1 MKLHLPSA
9 LRHALL
15 SYLAAF
21 AAPVLTT
28 ASASLSGAAL
38 FTLMAAPSAVYAAE
52 HGEDLDVT
60 DEKTIDLTDEDE
72 LYTGTISGSGNLQLT
87 GSGTL
92 TIETGGESFSSGT
105 LSFIDT
111 TSTAADHTTFKFL
124 DTDAQLKLNKL
135 QLNGSYM
142 ELNIASG
149 ATIYTDNISAADTES
164 TLLISG
170 GGRLTLFT
178 SGFTDHAKVNL
189 ELKDHSI
196 LGLNATTYGAMEGA
210 SNIWEAGAGHV
221 FKSLTI
227 ADGQTGTLLFNRL
240 RDEGLSTLLP
250 KGAVTFTDYFT
261 LGKGATLNL
270 ASVHSDKADSPIVFF
285 KGGADFRPGTL
296 ELYGDSSLTLYAED
310 STSEDGISIRI
321 GKILTNDAY
330 VEDSEQKIILR
341 SQSDKAYFQID
352 TDESYVVSHAL
363 EVLGG
368 TETHVYKEDHG
379 RLVKTG
385 QGVVTFEGKSSPHYL
400 KIEEGGIIFK
410 ADRYRDFTDA
420 SWSYADSEMSDE
432 FGAMYSAQNP
442 NGGTGLVS
450 YSKIVVSQTPIEV
463 AQNAVIGFHGPSK
476 IFHDFTI
483 DGDIDLD
490 TWERNGE
497 TRTTYLGLMRG
508 SIYRR
513 DYWDPDKNYDSF
525 DYEVTWDSDTSSWV
539 INYDKPLITQ
549 TEEDGTLTVL
559 HRKAALHIGGL
570 TTSNIKND
578 QATGIAC
585 LSYADSTELGDDG
598 TANVDYV
605 MMSNEYL
612 DFVINIDGTEVQ
624 DENGNEKTIYLTKK
638 AYGVSFLSKQGFRYS
653 GWEAFT
659 RSEALDLTKTGR
671 GTQVLSNFEELG
683 SLTLGGEWNNGEATK
698 YGGTLELRGVGTVQ
712 GDVVIHDGVLM
723 VAQYDAYY
731 NVGNESGGTRAADAP
746 GTKITFAKNLDLQ
759 VKEGEDV
766 VAVSK
771 LGISGGAEVVLA
783 DGRNIIGGLVGG
795 EAEIEY
801 GYEAKLDED
810 GNVVRDEDGKA
821 ILLEKELGTR
831 AAGQALSW
839 NWIGT
844 QDGEDSTLEINV
856 WEKNETVRHNGML
869 GVANNI
875 TLEKTGAGKQEVRGI
890 SAETLVVKD
899 GRFRI
904 IGRGDSE
911 ARDNWTTH
919 RSIRNITVDGEDSF
933 FEVAVDGANFWWAE
947 ETTMT
952 LTNKGNFR
960 SSGDN
965 EQNVT
970 SEFYVNRLNVRGEGN
985 LLWSTDKIWTGEG
998 SANTRGADSH
1008 EFIFGQLSSVDEA
1021 GAYDAAT
1028 QHLLNISPMTRTA
1041 ANGSQVVVFRHIL
1054 DFNGNITG
1062 SMTDNSNFVQLG
1074 MNMNDL
1080 PLSAAN
1086 GGVIQLDV
1094 ASIHAVTLNNYQE
1107 SDDRKFAAD
1116 INVKGGVMS
1125 EVFRKEGAGKLTIS
1139 GTNGLTI
1146 CNRGTTNGG
1155 LLFMNY
1161 DGEVDIT
1168 STATKVYGAV
1178 NKNLAISVG
1187 EDVTLFY
1194 DTGVPSK
1201 TLHYL
1206 KLFQMEALS
1215 RFYVDIT
1222 ALANVDDL
1230 IREDGPGVSLGI
1242 TYETLADTPHPDAEG
1257 QMSPEDFL
1265 KAVSLDALKEN
1276 ITLRGVDEDKTEWDL
1291 LWVYEECEHG
1301 ANKLGEWVVYL
1312 KVTNGA
1318 LVFESQKF
1326 NWDTKWGG
1334 AAYFGPTGDEMKMH
1348 EFHLGNVTT
1357 DQRGDN
1363 GARTGHGFTFTQG
1376 KPFEENFLSLA
1387 HQDFFRESTTGQNR
1401 MMVRLVGGGAAD
1413 GDATTASVIGG
1424 HVYLANE
1431 DHDDEWKL
1439 YGNTYISLVD
1449 PADMQDN
1456 YTDILTPGDDKRHFH
1471 LLVGGSSCLVLGK
1484 SAATDEALGGFYGD
1498 THIQVQGGSVDYIVG
1513 GNHVNNSPFIFKG
1526 NTFISVFKGAVNG
1539 GIVGG
1544 STLTKGSMNEY
1555 VNAFEGSSHIFVYSL
1570 LQNANP
1576 GGTGT
1581 PAIADGTPSQEGA
1594 GLGKG
1599 FGAIVG
1605 GNAWI
1610 DLPQEDI
1617 TESMAPKFVGNAQI
1631 WVDLTD
1637 ERGDAYK
1644 QDGSFEKDIVG
1655 GNYTVFSADN
1665 DGASGQRSS
1674 LFKSDE
1680 IDSRITITAFTDKHT
1695 FTGSINGASRRA
1707 RGGAGSTTYTGNV
1720 LVSLNGGTYHNIVA
1734 GGLWFDE
1741 TAVGDYTSTITGNTR
1756 VEANSGTYW
1765 RLVGGSC
1772 LLGGGENSSG
1782 QSIGSATVVV
1792 HDGLIT
1798 NDDMELSGDIQQ
1810 DVALVVGGDA
1820 YRNNSGNSHVR
1831 EVGETAVL
1839 IDGGTFKSAHVV
1851 GGDYANSSTK
1861 SSGSGATGIEQK
1873 NASRVVIDS
1882 SGDNTPGVNL
1892 DGLVIGGSYL
1902 TDQGTQGSV
1911 KVNGTSVTL
1920 TGRALS
1926 DTEKADAGI
1935 DEWFKDHSTYNV
1947 HITAETNNGDHP
1959 HAGIAVVGGGVLV
1972 DDGSAGA
1979 HKLDM
1984 GATSVTLNSGVYVDG
1999 HLVGG
2004 SFVNN
2009 AEGGSNTITSG
2020 NVDISLKGGHLNGN
2034 VYGGHY
2040 SENESDPDTL
2050 TIGNITIR
2058 LQGCEM
2064 VGDLVGGGYR
2074 ASGEDATESTA
2085 TSPSTQGDIHI
2096 YLTSGSLTGNVY
2108 AAGFS
2113 GADSG
2118 NSSTKT
2124 SSTKITLDKDIVF
2137 YAGSPDALNT
2147 QGDILISGGYGRE
2160 KTALNRGT
2168 ITNHAELE
2176 VLATNESLN
2185 GWSGG
2190 QVHLANFDIVNVAKE
2205 ASLISGADLFVLR
2218 KYEEQAK
2225 NSITKNGEGIL
2236 KVTALS
2242 TWNST
2247 DAAVSSGYRGKI
2259 IVNDGQ
2265 LFLTD
2270 TNNKQSLTGGL
2281 VFGLVHM
2288 ADHMSAATAYLHSE
2302 AGTLGMG
2309 TAYSDATDTGLS
2321 CKVALTGLTSEIAG
2335 KLVAGT
2341 YYLATG
2347 LDPTLTIDD
2356 FVKEGT
2362 IYDHLNDSK
2371 ELGTDGKA
2379 IGWLADG
2386 LQLELLVTANH
2397 ELVLSITLKEA
2408 DQWIWSGLDKEYD
2421 PEDPS
2426 DSALGDM
2433 RWKNDTWA
2441 NWQTQGNMKL
2451 TQEYRTPEGK
2461 DVYFLGNGQGEV
2473 SVCGTVTPRSM
2484 TVTKGAY
2491 TLVADAT
2498 EGGTLSIG
2506 TRDYVDPLDENAQ
2519 PDMGHLIIGGDT
2531 QGGVAQLQLK
2541 LADSNV
2547 PYVEL
2552 KKDGYLVLSHM
2563 NALKTMDMRL
2573 GDPPLRAANLNL
2585 HFAGG
2590 TLAYTSD
2597 SAGIADLSDY
2607 VTCEDNAL
2615 VRVRVGDTLM
2625 AVQGAAALGNT
2636 TDANDASTAITW
2648 GRRTTTVSSRNGV
2661 SFALGNGVYKTGLG
2675 SFTLVWSGGG
2685 YGSGAITVAEGTL
2698 TCKKHGNETAF
2709 LAGDDATVQIGGVKP
2724 TLTGH
2729 TTDPTHATLKLV
2741 VQDATSD
2748 YFSGLISGLSLQ
2760 GNVTGDGLLVVGE
2773 ADNSTLRDG
2782 AKYFLSGTND
2792 KFKGVIDLVGDS
2804 STNDVNLVQFATAA
2818 SVGGTDTTLRLSGRS
2833 FLFDQRTGQD
2843 DHKVTLKEIQ
2853 VTDGTTT
2860 YVGSSSFAYANTSIS
2875 LKGKLSAYS
2884 ADPLSKDPIQEA
2896 LHTGTLANGWGN
2908 NDQLYFTHTYEG
2920 DVFGFRGTI
2929 LAGAVETKGTA
2940 TGDTSSS
2947 SWTLLNTTSLSK
2959 NGQPLEL
2966 LATLAGAGTIA
2977 LDQADDVRITGRVG
2991 SDVAGNNVT
3000 SLQNKSTTKKVI
3012 IGDGLVTTTD
3022 NGVETKVQAPQWWN
3036 ETGAKLATA
3045 TGKNTATGTLS
3056 GNIQLGDTVTFGTWS
3071 GTSLGENAAFTL
3083 TNGWLNA
3090 AITDKATTA
3099 SLNVQTAYLD
3109 NATATTHKLS
3119 TWVDAGETGGD
3130 MLDKI
3135 GITAGGK
3142 LKNVAGTITVAQG
3155 SSSVNLELGA
3165 ANISLGVSQSA
3176 LDYMIETTTTG
3187 AQKGMVVNKGGS
3199 FELTLTNEAFGS
3211 ALKQIATSLVN
3222 NGESRYNRR
3231 DFYLNIIHGGDLEI
3245 ADDFA
3250 TDGLTNAVL
3259 KAGSGANDLMK
3270 MLEFQVEGTDAGCIV
3285 MSGWLRQIYLV
3296 LDEKGQ
3302 TDPTLLLGDAH
3313 TVADYGILSDYKAT
3327 FVDGGETLTIT
3338 LAGGAPTLPGDAAAN
3353 DLRRR
3358 DVEAGG
3364 LIINNLVG
3372 VTGSHMEI
3380 TNTDATGAGTPDDAR
3395 LSIILRNASFDPGEI
3410 KGAGPY
3416 EKEHQDVLGIDTA
3429 FEGSIS
3435 AGWGVDITK
3444 RDAGVFTIGWRGQG
3458 GLSMKDGVFI
3468 LEDGGLT
3475 LDGESNT
3482 LTTIRLAYTD
3492 LTNYDLA
3499 ADPTTPTDAE
3509 LQAKA
3514 KRGLTLAYGTTTL
3527 TSIDEAGDWVD
3538 ATGRHRSGADI
3549 TMRERATL
3557 ILDGGVST
3565 WADSCL
3571 TGDAAAPSTL
3581 HLRNN
3586 AQLILTGSEL
3596 QLADVA
3602 AHLVSG
3608 GKLDVGSNRL
3618 NSLLGLT
3625 GNGVLKGSGAA
3636 LSITGNVSGS
3646 FSGTFEGE
3654 GNTLTVESGASM
3666 KFSHRLESSVGG
3678 RGWDFVNKGTTII
3691 DMSLANG
3698 TATEQFLLG
3707 DITLAAGSSTTLK
3720 LNTDNWKPIST
3731 LNGGTLTVEEGSSL
3745 TIDSAGF
3752 IHINYEMHGN
3762 RFAVAHVSGER
3773 RETDHA
3779 DVALTGVSFLHY
3791 TKKDLYIEDGT
3802 LWLELKKRNDNFF
3815 DVPGMDKNPKAG
3827 GHLFWEATDPDKNP
3841 KAGDL
3846 INDPDSDFGKMVS
3859 GLTHSRQEENYGELF
3874 SSLAGGAGAA
3884 TSVLGPVFLED
3895 MHRQLRTIRN
3905 RTAQARD
3912 QKYVLMRQ
3920 RYEDGGKGGLHEYPE
3935 IISPNPN
3942 NFWVAGEG
3950 NYDTL
3955 RRDRYAPGYTFNNWG
3970 GTLGLDST
3978 LIPDTTVGLALT
3990 AMYGKL
3996 TVDSSDH
4003 SRGHMDTS
4011 YITAYATT
4019 ADGAWNHTLILS
4031 AGLADVELNRT
4042 VTHSAGSYSTH
4053 GETNGYTL
4061 GAIYELTYSF
4071 MVDEATSCVLQP
4083 VLNAEYRYAYLKGY
4097 TESGSDAG
4105 LHVGDISQS
4114 IATFGLGVRMR
4125 ATAGATACNR
4135 NSFFEL
4141 RALAKA
4147 DVGERAGRVNNAL
4160 INGTALRD
4168 EVKSA
4173 RKGAVGAEL
4182 GAGVTVPIS
4191 ATENLFMDLS
4201 VELRPYYHNV
4211 DLNAGYRVSF

>member
-52 HGEDLDVT
+52 HTGNLDVT
-60 DEKTIDLTDEDE
+60 DEETIDLTADDE

-92 TIETGGESFSSGT
+92 TIQTGGESFSTGT
-105 LSFIDT
+105 LTFIDT
-111 TSTAADHTTFKFL
+111 TSTAEGHTTFRFT

-149 ATIYTDNISAADTES
+149 ATIFTEQITADQDES
-164 TLLISG
+164 TLLLSG
-170 GGRLTLFT
+170 GGRLALYAQNYE
-178 SGFTDHAKVNL
+178 DHKNVNL
-189 ELKDHSI
+189 VIQGDSI
-196 LGLNATTYGAMEGA
+196 LGLNGNTFGKMEGA
-210 SNIWEAGAGHV
+210 GESIWSAGSAGHV

-227 ADGQTGTLLFNRL
+227 ADGETGTLLFNRL
-240 RDEGLSTLLP
+240 RDEGYNDFLP
-250 KGAVTFTDYFT
+250 KAAVTFTEYFT
-261 LGKGATLNL
+261 LGKESTLIL
-270 ASVHSDKADSPIVFF
+270 ASMHSEGMDRPIAFF
-285 KGGADFRPGTL
+285 KGGADLTQGEL
-296 ELYGDSSLTLYAED
+296 NLYGDSAIALYAAD
-310 STSEDGISIRI
+310 INSEDGISIKL
-321 GKILTNDAY
+321 GKISSYGSHITGSSQDLF
-330 VEDSEQKIILR
+330 LR
-341 SQSDKAYFQID
+341 SQNENAYFQIQS
-352 TDESYVVSHAL
+352 DEDYVVNHAL
-363 EVLGG
+363 MITGG
-368 TETHVYKEDHG
+368 NYIKPSDSEHKVYQAYEDHG

-385 QGVVTFEGKSSPHYL
+385 FGTVSFIGTSSVAYL
-400 KIEEGGIIFK
+400 EIEEGSIRFLSNNIKDYADLTWGYSGEVDPGY
-410 ADRYRDFTDA
+410 DRYT
-420 SWSYADSEMSDE
+420 
-432 FGAMYSAQNP
+432 
-442 NGGTGLVS
+442 VS
-450 YSKIVVSQTPIEV
+450 VLPFKV
-463 AQNAVIGFHGPSK
+463 AQNASLGLYCAVLINHG
-476 IFHDFTI
+476 INI
-483 DGDIDLD
+483 DGDIDLGTWVD
-490 TWERNGE
+490 TDGNVRKTHFGLTRATDRFGFDDYYDHTLEWTGQYIFPTDEKIYAPTDIPINPDENG
-497 TRTTYLGLMRG
+497 
-508 SIYRR
+508 
-513 DYWDPDKNYDSF
+513 NA
-525 DYEVTWDSDTSSWV
+525 
-539 INYDKPLITQ
+539 Q
-549 TEEDGTLTVL
+549 TV
-559 HRKAALHIGGL
+559 KAVLHIGGL
-570 TTSNIKND
+570 TTTSAENGD
-578 QATGIAC
+578 QSTSIAE
-585 LSYADSTELGDDG
+585 LNSDYRMYDVMKDREADGML
-598 TANVDYV
+598 NR
-605 MMSNEYL
+605 YL
-612 DFVINIDGTEVQ
+612 DFVINIGGTEVQ
-624 DENGNEKTIYLTKK
+624 DTQGNKETIYLTKK
-638 AYGVSFLSKQGFRYS
+638 AYGVKFS
-653 GWEAFT
+653 GAPIWTGIVEYI
-659 RSEALDLTKTGR
+659 DLTKTGQ
-671 GTQVLSNFEELG
+671 GTQVLSNFEEIG

-698 YGGTLELRGVGTVQ
+698 HGGTLELRGVGTVQ

-723 VAQYDAYY
+723 VAQYDALY
-731 NVGNESGGTRAADAP
+731 NEGNESGGTRMADAP

-759 VKEGEDV
+759 VKQGEEEKV

-783 DGRNIIGGLVGG
+783 DGRNIIGGLVGD
-795 EAEIEY
+795 EAEVEY
-801 GYEAKLDED
+801 GYKAKLDKD
-810 GNVVRDEDGKA
+810 GNVERDENGKA
-821 ILLEKELGTR
+821 ILLKTEVGTR
-831 AAGQALSW
+831 AAGQAFSW

-844 QDGEDSTLEINV
+844 QNGADSTLEINV
-856 WEKNETVRHNGML
+856 MAENETVRHNGML

-875 TLEKTGAGKQEVRGI
+875 TLEKTGVGKQEVRGI
-890 SAETLVVKD
+890 SAETLVVTG

-911 ARDNWTTH
+911 AADDWTTH

-965 EQNVT
+965 DQNVT

-998 SANTRGADSH
+998 SANSRGADSH

-1062 SMTDNSNFVQLG
+1062 EMPENSGNFVQLG

-1116 INVKGGVMS
+1116 INVTGGVMS

-1146 CNRGTTNGG
+1146 CNRGKTSGG

-1178 NKNLAISVG
+1178 NKDLKISVG

-1242 TYETLADTPHPDAEG
+1242 TYETLAGDHPDANG
-1257 QMSPEDFL
+1257 QMDPEDFL
-1265 KAVSLDALKEN
+1265 EEVSLAELKKK
-1276 ITLRGVDEDKTEWDL
+1276 ITLRGVDEDETQWDL

-1326 NWDTKWGG
+1326 NWDKKWGG

-1348 EFHLGNVTT
+1348 EFHLGNKDT

-1363 GARTGHGFTFTQG
+1363 GERPGHGFTFQG
-1376 KPFEENFLSLA
+1376 DSFEKNFLSLA

-1413 GDATTASVIGG
+1413 GEATTASVIGG
-1424 HVYLANE
+1424 HVYLVNE
-1431 DHDDEWKL
+1431 DHDEEWKL

-1456 YTDILTPGDDKRHFH
+1456 YDGILTPGDDKRHFH

-1484 SAATDEALGGFYGD
+1484 SAETDEALGGFYGD

-1798 NDDMELSGDIQQ
+1798 NEGVELTNDIQQ

-1851 GGDYANSSTK
+1851 GGDYANSSTVPG
-1861 SSGSGATGIEQK
+1861 GSGATGIEQK

-1926 DTEKADAGI
+1926 DTEKADTGI
-1935 DEWFKDHSTYNV
+1935 DQWFKDHSTYNV

-1972 DDGSAGA
+1972 DDGSAGQ

-1984 GATSVTLNSGVYVDG
+1984 GATSVTLNSGVYIEG

-2009 AEGGSNTITSG
+2009 AKGGSNTITSG
-2020 NVDISLKGGHLNGN
+2020 NVGILLNGGHLTGN

-2058 LQGCEM
+2058 LQGSEV

-2074 ASGEDATESTA
+2074 ASGKDATESSA

-2113 GADSG
+2113 GAVSG

-2137 YAGSPDALNT
+2137 HAGSPDALNE

-2160 KTALNRGT
+2160 NTELNRGT

-2185 GWSGG
+2185 NWSKVQAG

-2281 VFGLVHM
+2281 EFGLVHM
-2288 ADHMSAATAYLHSE
+2288 ADHVSAATAYLHSE

-2379 IGWLADG
+2379 IGWLAEG

-2426 DSALGDM
+2426 DSALGNM

-2441 NWQTQGNMKL
+2441 NWQTQGNDNL
-2451 TQEYRTPEGK
+2451 TMAYRTPEGK

-2473 SVCGTVTPRSM
+2473 SVCGDVTPRSM

-2506 TRDYVDPLDENAQ
+2506 TRDYVDPLDESDQ
-2519 PDMGHLIIGGDT
+2519 PAMGHLIIGGDT

-2541 LADSNV
+2541 LANPNV

-2552 KKDGYLVLSHM
+2552 KKDGYLVLSHE
-2563 NALKTMDMRL
+2563 NALKTTGVTL
-2573 GDPPLRAANLNL
+2573 GDPTAAATQLNL

-2597 SAGIADLSDY
+2597 SADIADLSSY
-2607 VTCEDNAL
+2607 VTGENNAL
-2615 VRVRVGDTLM
+2615 ARVRVGDTLM

-2648 GRRTTTVSSRNGV
+2648 GNSTTKTAGV
-2661 SFALGNGVYKTGLG
+2661 DFAISHGVYKTGLG
-2675 SFTLVWSGGG
+2675 SFTLVWSGPRTHS
-2685 YGSGAITVAEGTL
+2685 SGAITVAEGTL
-2698 TCKKHGNETAF
+2698 TYQKHGNYFCLMAY
-2709 LAGDDATVQIGGVKP
+2709 DATVQIGGVKP

-2741 VQDATSD
+2741 VRDATVD
-2748 YFSGLISGLSLQ
+2748 DTYLTLR

-2773 ADNSTLRDG
+2773 ADNSSLSNG
-2782 AKYFLSGTND
+2782 AKYILSGTND
-2792 KFKGVIDLVGDS
+2792 KFEGVIDLVGDS
-2804 STNDVNLVQFATAA
+2804 STDDVNQVWYYTAA
-2818 SVGGTDTTLRLSGRS
+2818 SVGGKDTTLRLSGRS
-2833 FLFDQRTGQD
+2833 FLFDPDGQD
-2843 DHKVTLKEIQ
+2843 GHKVTLKEIQ

-2860 YVGSSSFAYANTSIS
+2860 YVGGSNWTVGNASIS

-2884 ADPLSKDPIQEA
+2884 ADPLSQDPIQEA
-2896 LHTGTLANGWGN
+2896 LHTGTLANGWGT
-2908 NDQLYFTHTYEG
+2908 NDQQCFTHTYEG

-3155 SSSVNLELGA
+3155 SSSVNLELGE

-3302 TDPTLLLGDAH
+3302 TDPTLFLGDAH

-3380 TNTDATGAGTPDDAR
+3380 TNTDATGAGTPDDTR

-4097 TESGSDAG
+4097 TETGSDAG